1 MIDSYIVPPLINTG
15 KVPEDIITKKMNR
28 KLNISL
34 IFNDPVQYAKGT
46 VYEGTG
52 VNLDDVPEEIDMSEY
67 GVLDEVRSV
76 ERALAPLEH
85 NTKVVPVALDINKL
99 IDELNENRP
108 DIIFNLCE
116 SVDGDPTQEMN
127 IAGLFELMKIP
138 YTGCRAFTL
147 GLALNKP
154 LVKSILRQNGI
165 PTARHFVAEALSNIS
180 LNGHRFPMIVKP
192 SREDASIG
200 ITNESVVTNLTDL
213 KRRIEYV
220 LEEHKQPALVEEYI
234 DGREINVSV
243 VGNDLPGGM
252 AGELITFPI
261 SEIDFSGLP
270 EDYPK
275 IVSYNSKWMYKT
287 VEFAKTKAVCPAQN
301 LTDNEVKTI
310 QETAKKVYRLLGAAD
325 YARVDMRFKDGVA
338 YVLEL
343 NPNPDIASDVPEDT
357 GFTRSAKA
365 YGWEYSHLIQQI
377 IKYALKRWGVA

>member
-1 MIDSYIVPPLINTG
+1 M
-15 KVPEDIITKKMNR
+15 K
-28 KLNISL
+28 KLNISI
-34 IFNDPVQYAKGT
+34 IFNDPVQYAKGP

-52 VNLDDVPEEIDMSEY
+52 VDIDSIPEEIDMSEY

-85 NTKVVPVALDINKL
+85 NTKIVPVALDINKL
-99 IDELNENRP
+99 IRELNDNRP

-127 IAGLFELMKIP
+127 IAGLFELLRIP
-138 YTGCRAFTL
+138 YTGARAFAL

-154 LVKSILRQNGI
+154 LVKSLLNQNGI
-165 PTARHFVAEALSNIS
+165 PTAKHFVTSTSNIH

-200 ITNESVVTNLTDL
+200 IQNESVVRDKASL

-220 LEEHKQPALVEEYI
+220 LDEHKQPALVEEYI

-243 VGNDLPGGM
+243 VGNDPG
-252 AGELITFPI
+252 LITFPI
-261 SEIDFSGLP
+261 SEIDFTGLP

-275 IVSYNSKWMYKT
+275 IISYNSKWMYKT
-287 VEFAKTKAVCPAQN
+287 VEFANTKAVCPAQN
-301 LTDNEVKTI
+301 LSDAEVKTI

-325 YARVDMRFKDGVA
+325 YARVDMRLKDGVA

-365 YGWEYSHLIQQI
+365 HGWEYSYLIQQV
-377 IKYALKRWGVA
+377 IKFALKRWGVT

>member
-1 MIDSYIVPPLINTG
+1 MKN
-15 KVPEDIITKKMNR
+15 

-34 IFNDPVQYAKGT
+34 IFNDPVQYATGP

-52 VNLDDVPEEIDMSEY
+52 VDLDDVSGAIDMSEY
-67 GVLDEVRSV
+67 GVLDEVKSV

-85 NTKVVPVALDINKL
+85 NTRIVPVALDINKL
-99 IDELNENRP
+99 ITELNENRP

-138 YTGCRAFTL
+138 YTGSRAFTL

-154 LVKSILRQNGI
+154 LVKSILNQNGI
-165 PTARHFVAEALSNIS
+165 PTAKHFVTALSKDIH
-180 LNGHRFPMIVKP
+180 LNGHKFPMIVKP

-200 ITNESVVTNLTDL
+200 ITNESVVTNEADL

-220 LEEHKQPALVEEYI
+220 LDEYKQPALVEEFI

-243 VGNDLPGGM
+243 VGND
-252 AGELITFPI
+252 ELITFPI
-261 SEIDFSGLP
+261 SEIDFTGLP
-270 EDYPK
+270 ADYPK
-275 IVSYNSKWMYKT
+275 IISYNSKWMYKT
-287 VEFAKTKAVCPAQN
+287 VEFANTKAVCPAQN
-301 LTDNEVKTI
+301 LTKKEETTI
-310 QETAKKVYRLLGAAD
+310 LETAKKVYRLLGAAD
-325 YARVDMRFKDGVA
+325 YARVDMRFKDGVP

-365 YGWEYSHLIQQI
+365 HGWEYSYLIQQVI
-377 IKYALKRWGVA
+377 GFALKRWKVI